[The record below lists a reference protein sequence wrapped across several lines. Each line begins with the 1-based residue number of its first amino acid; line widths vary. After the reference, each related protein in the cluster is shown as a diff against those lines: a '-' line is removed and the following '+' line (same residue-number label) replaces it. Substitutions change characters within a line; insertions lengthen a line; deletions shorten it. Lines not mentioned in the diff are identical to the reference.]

1 MAADV
6 VVINHHLFF
15 ADANV
20 RESGVAE
27 LLPTVHAVVFDEA
40 HQLNDIGV
48 RFLGRQWSTLQL
60 LNLGRDVV
68 FAGLQWARGLADW
81 QLLVEQLEMSVV
93 DMQLVCQESA
103 VSLPRLPWQ
112 ALVPEGLAQGL
123 WERRLGRLKQ
133 VHANLLHALQGVADG
148 HPELA
153 ALAER
158 ALVLKEHLDRA
169 ALPAE
174 EGLIRWMD
182 NGTRLRFVES
192 PMDISEAMR
201 SKVTGAMEAGSRV
214 SWTFTSA
221 TLGPD
226 ADLTWFV
233 DSAGL
238 RGAKVL
244 RVESPFNYEDQA
256 ALFVPPAFP
265 APSHPNHGVR
275 VAALAAEGAE
285 ILGGRTMVLTT
296 TLRAMRVIG
305 EAVRKLLP
313 PHLDMSVLVQGESS
327 KRELLERFRQRA
339 GLGCVLVAS
348 ASFWEGVDIPGQSLQ
363 LLLIDKIP
371 FAPPDDPLLQARCKQ
386 VDDAGGSSFNEVQL
400 PMAAVALRQGVGRLI
415 RRESDRGV
423 LVVCDVRLRTMGY
436 GRKLM
441 SALPSMR
448 PVNDD
453 TQFQVELRELTKS
466 STMDPY

>member
-1 MAADV
+1 
-6 VVINHHLFF
+6 
-15 ADANV
+15 
-20 RESGVAE
+20 
-27 LLPTVHAVVFDEA
+27 
-40 HQLNDIGV
+40 
-48 RFLGRQWSTLQL
+48 
-60 LNLGRDVV
+60 
-68 FAGLQWARGLADW
+68 
-81 QLLVEQLEMSVV
+81 
-93 DMQLVCQESA
+93 
-103 VSLPRLPWQ
+103 
-112 ALVPEGLAQGL
+112 
-123 WERRLGRLKQ
+123 
-133 VHANLLHALQGVADG
+133 
-148 HPELA
+148 
-153 ALAER
+153 
-158 ALVLKEHLDRA
+158 
-169 ALPAE
+169 
-174 EGLIRWMD
+174 
-182 NGTRLRFVES
+182 
-192 PMDISEAMR
+192 
-201 SKVTGAMEAGSRV
+201 MEAGSRV

-436 GRKLM
+436 GRKLL